1 MLSKGQLTNICNPIH
16 LPHNIPS
23 FFVIFHRTG
32 VLLYYLCTELSDGYL
47 MADFNLNILGC
58 GSALPTTRHLA
69 TSQVIDLRD
78 KLYMIDCGEGT
89 QVQMRNMRIRF
100 GRLSHIFISHLHG
113 DHCFGLPGLISTLG
127 MLGRTGELVI
137 HGPKEVETYMRPI
150 LDTFCKGMPYDIR
163 FNPVDTYSH
172 ALIMEDRSVSVYSIP
187 LKHRIP
193 TCGYLFAEKP
203 KEAHIIREMTDF
215 YQVPVRW
222 MKEIKQGKDF
232 VTDDGEIIP
241 NSRLTLPA
249 APPKRYAY
257 CSDTAYNRSIIPI
270 VEGVDLLYHEATF
283 TENDKPR
290 AKETF
295 HSTARQAAEIARQA
309 QVKRLVI
316 GHYSARYE
324 DLSDLKQEAEAI
336 FPGTIL
342 GNEGMVLSI

>member
-1 MLSKGQLTNICNPIH
+1 
-16 LPHNIPS
+16 
-23 FFVIFHRTG
+23 
-32 VLLYYLCTELSDGYL
+32 
-47 MADFNLNILGC
+47 MADFNINILGC

-69 TSQVIDLRD
+69 TSQVVDLRD

-89 QVQMRNMRIRF
+89 QVQMRNQRVRF
-100 GRLSHIFISHLHG
+100 SRLSHIFISHLHG

-137 HGPKEVETYMRPI
+137 HGPKEIENFMQPV
-150 LDTFCKGMPYDIR
+150 LNTFCKGLPYEIR
-163 FNPVDTYSH
+163 FNHVDTYSH
-172 ALIMEDRSVSVYSIP
+172 SLIMEDRSLAVYSIP

-215 YQVPVRW
+215 YQVPVRC
-222 MKEIKQGKDF
+222 MKDIKQGMDYI
-232 VTDDGEIIP
+232 TPEGEVIP
-241 NSRLTLPA
+241 NARLTRPS

-257 CSDTAYNRSIIPI
+257 CSDTAYSPKIIPLI
-270 VEGVDLLYHEATF
+270 EGVDLLYHEATF
-283 TENDKPR
+283 AECDLAR

-309 QVKRLVI
+309 HVKRLVI

-324 DLSDLKQEAEAI
+324 ELTELHKEAEAV

-342 GNEGMVLSI
+342 GNEGMVLSL